1 MTILYILVFILSV
14 LLISLFYNLLR
25 IAVKRIIMMKRIKHA
40 CYKNNCLLFKYNKL
54 YMFSKNSSLKYDFTI
69 EKNDVLYNVKLF
81 STLKNISWVNFRE
94 NGMYQTCREYR
105 ILRRW
110 RQDSTYNS
118 RLKSIKILTQTKLN
132 ENSIQVLLMCPVSKY
147 EIRYTKDNLS
157 QIIG

>member
-81 STLKNISWVNFRE
+81 STLKNISWVN
-94 NGMYQTCREYR
+94 
-105 ILRRW
+105 
-110 RQDSTYNS
+110 
-118 RLKSIKILTQTKLN
+118 
-132 ENSIQVLLMCPVSKY
+132 
-147 EIRYTKDNLS
+147 
-157 QIIG
+157 